1 MNYNPLAHDLAL
13 KRTVH
18 APLDQ
23 KPMYAWRDVITPTE
37 ISLPPIVLLCPHGE
51 ERFDITEVADT
62 LGKAL
67 TNVCIS
73 QNEKEIFTDKNRA
86 WVAQICRELA
96 GNLAEMARKQ
106 NPLRLTLNEL
116 YELIE
121 KTLVDNNAYMVA
133 KSLLLNRS
141 RKLSV
146 SRESAAQSSI
156 RVIRRNGQIVPWN
169 DHKVEIA
176 IRKTFLSLARD
187 SAPAVAISKTVSERI
202 SASNQAFV
210 RIEEVQDI
218 VQEEIMKA
226 GHFKVAEAYILFR
239 AERAVARSS
248 GASELIETA
257 PSIPAGAQETLVV
270 VKKRNGETVLW
281 DGADLRKRIEFA
293 MTGLELCMNGDEIE
307 FELRRAVYDQISQK
321 DLDSTIILN
330 SKTLIEKDADFAKFA
345 GRIQLTYIYEEVLG
359 WDILR
364 DGVAK
369 LKECHQKAFRK
380 YIEHGIAIKRLNPRL
395 LEYDLARLPGA
406 LDPSSDLE
414 FDFLGVQTL
423 YDRYLIVDKVSK
435 PSRRIETPQ
444 FFWMRV
450 AMGLFIDEKGDRES
464 KAVGLYDLYKTRRFC
479 SSTPTLFNSGTLH
492 SQLSSCYLYYV
503 DDSIEGIFQR
513 GIAEN
518 AYLSKWAGG
527 LGGSWTAVR
536 GTGAYI
542 GGTNGESQGVIPFL
556 KLHNDQLVAVNQCFA
571 PETIVYTADG
581 PKAISDVA
589 KGDLVLGD
597 SGTYREVTEKFAYDQ
612 HGPMVSV
619 KIKHSMTPIRV
630 TAGHPFFA
638 IRGVPMEQACERTMQ
653 WLAKDKVSSRW
664 IDAGELRPGD
674 YVAQTIP
681 TQVIPVEGLTEEDAR
696 MYGIL
701 LGDGHISKDGRQWGV
716 SGNSGDVH
724 IQFARQYLADRGI
737 QTWET
742 GRGATH
748 LHVHWAGARGAVRE
762 GTTGGVASSGAG
774 AMPFTQD
781 DICDQAGN
789 KRIARRFSHLQHG
802 HTRALIQGL
811 LETDGGVSRGKEIYF
826 TNASQP
832 LVEGLRYQLLRLGI
846 PTAGQFRRRDNAH
859 EGQRADGSTVR
870 FTGTSECYDVRIPA
884 VMEIATLV
892 GCAPLTKRNWIT
904 HGGCVYS
911 RVRKVSAMEPVPFVF
926 DLKVEGDETY
936 TTNAA
941 LVHNGGKRKGSG
953 CAYLE
958 SWHNDI
964 FEFLE
969 LRKNTGDDRRRTHDM
984 NTANWIPDLFMK
996 RMEARGTWTLFRAN
1010 EVPDLHEAYGRK
1022 FEELYTN
1029 YEKLSEEG
1037 KVHGHKIDALDLW
1050 KKMLSMIFET
1060 GHPWI
1065 TFKDPCNVR
1074 SPQDHVGV
1082 VHSSNLCTEIVLNT
1096 SKDETAVCNLGSV
1109 ILETHLKPDGSIDH
1123 RKLRDTIRMAV
1134 RALDNVIDIN
1144 FYPTEAA
1151 QRSNMRHR
1159 PIGLG
1164 VMGLANTLYMKGVAF
1179 ASVEAVEFN
1188 DEAMEA
1194 IAYYAYE
1201 ASSDLAAERGTY
1213 SSYKGS
1219 KWDRGLLPPDT
1230 VDLLEQERGMPIQ
1243 VPRGSRMDWAPL
1255 RAKIAS
1261 QGMRNSNVLAIA
1273 PTATISNITNTSP
1286 CIEPTYKNLFVKSN
1300 LSGEFIVLNPF
1311 LVKDLKARGLWDQ
1324 DMMDNLKYF
1333 DGELKDIDRVPE
1345 DLKQKY
1351 LTAFDIDPKW
1361 VVDAAARRQKWID
1374 QAQSVNLWIKTP
1386 DLKTL
1391 SHMYRHAWHTG
1402 LKTTY
1407 YLRGLGASNIEKAT
1421 VQVKKEMRGAAG
1433 ETKAETA
1440 TRDAATLLSASPFT
1454 DPEVKAPREFTAE
1467 EKNACSIEAMRNGG
1481 TCEACQ

>member
-1 MNYNPLAHDLAL
+1 MKNNPLAHDLAL
-13 KRTVH
+13 KETVH
-18 APLDQ
+18 APIEQ
-23 KPMYAWRDVITPTE
+23 KPAFAWRGVLAATE

-51 ERFDITEVADT
+51 ERFDMTEVADT
-62 LGKAL
+62 LGKAF

-73 QNEKEIFTDKNRA
+73 QGEKDIFTEKNRA

-96 GNLAEMARKQ
+96 GNLSEMGRKQ
-106 NPLRLTLNEL
+106 NPLRLTLNAL

-141 RKLSV
+141 RKISV
-146 SRESAAQSSI
+146 SRESAAQSTV
-156 RVIRRNGQIVPWN
+156 RVIRRNSQVVPWN

-176 IRKTFLSLARD
+176 VRKTFLSLARD
-187 SAPAVAISKTVSERI
+187 SAPAVAISKAVSDRVH
-202 SASNQAFV
+202 ASSQAFV

-218 VQEEIMKA
+218 VQEELMKA

-239 AERAVARSS
+239 AERAVARDRT
-248 GASELIETA
+248 GAEVLAEVPAA
-257 PSIPAGAQETLVV
+257 PVGQGTMVV
-270 VKKRNGETVLW
+270 VKKANGETVLW
-281 DGADLRKRIEFA
+281 EGADLKQRILFA
-293 MTGLELCMNGDEIE
+293 MTGLDLCLTADEIE

-369 LKECHQKAFRK
+369 LKESHRKAFKK
-380 YIEHGIAIKRLNPRL
+380 YIDHGIAIKRLNPRL
-395 LEYDLARLPGA
+395 LEFDLARLGGA
-406 LDPSSDLE
+406 LDPSSDLD
-414 FDFLGVQTL
+414 FDFLGVQTM
-423 YDRYLIVDKVSK
+423 YDRYLIIDKVSK
-435 PSRRIETPQ
+435 PSKRIETPQ

-450 AMGLFIDEKGDRES
+450 AMGLFLDEKGDRES
-464 KAVGLYDLYKTRRFC
+464 KACGLYDLYKTRRFC

-556 KLHNDQLVAVNQCFA
+556 KLHNDQLVAVNQ
-571 PETIVYTADG
+571 
-581 PKAISDVA
+581 
-589 KGDLVLGD
+589 
-597 SGTYREVTEKFAYDQ
+597 
-612 HGPMVSV
+612 
-619 KIKHSMTPIRV
+619 
-630 TAGHPFFA
+630 
-638 IRGVPMEQACERTMQ
+638 
-653 WLAKDKVSSRW
+653 
-664 IDAGELRPGD
+664 
-674 YVAQTIP
+674 
-681 TQVIPVEGLTEEDAR
+681 
-696 MYGIL
+696 
-701 LGDGHISKDGRQWGV
+701 
-716 SGNSGDVH
+716 
-724 IQFARQYLADRGI
+724 
-737 QTWET
+737 
-742 GRGATH
+742 
-748 LHVHWAGARGAVRE
+748 
-762 GTTGGVASSGAG
+762 
-774 AMPFTQD
+774 
-781 DICDQAGN
+781 
-789 KRIARRFSHLQHG
+789 
-802 HTRALIQGL
+802 
-811 LETDGGVSRGKEIYF
+811 
-826 TNASQP
+826 
-832 LVEGLRYQLLRLGI
+832 
-846 PTAGQFRRRDNAH
+846 
-859 EGQRADGSTVR
+859 
-870 FTGTSECYDVRIPA
+870 
-884 VMEIATLV
+884 
-892 GCAPLTKRNWIT
+892 
-904 HGGCVYS
+904 
-911 RVRKVSAMEPVPFVF
+911 
-926 DLKVEGDETY
+926 
-936 TTNAA
+936 
-941 LVHNGGKRKGSG
+941 GGKRRGSG

-996 RMEARGTWTLFRAN
+996 RMEARASWTLFRADQ
-1010 EVPDLHEAYGRK
+1010 VPDLHETYGRK
-1022 FEELYTN
+1022 FEELYAH
-1029 YEKLSEEG
+1029 YEKQAEEG
-1037 KVHGHKIDALDLW
+1037 KIYGHKIEALDLW

-1082 VHSSNLCTEIVLNT
+1082 VHSSNLCSEITLNT

-1109 ILETHLKPDGSIDH
+1109 ILETHLLPDGGLDH
-1123 RKLRDTIRMAV
+1123 RKLRETIRMAV

-1144 FYPTEAA
+1144 YYPTEAA
-1151 QRSNMRHR
+1151 KRSNLRHR
-1159 PIGLG
+1159 PIGMG
-1164 VMGLANTLYMKGVAF
+1164 VMGLANSLYMKGIAF
-1179 ASVEAVEFN
+1179 ASPEAVEFN

-1213 SSYKGS
+1213 SSYTGS

-1230 VDLLEQERGMPIQ
+1230 VDLLEKERGLPIE
-1243 VPRGSRMDWAPL
+1243 VTRGFRMDWAPL
-1255 RAKIAS
+1255 RAKIAA

-1324 DMMDNLKYF
+1324 DMRDSLKYF
-1333 DGELKDIDRVPE
+1333 DGELRDIERVPA
-1345 DLKQKY
+1345 DLKLKY
-1351 LTAFDIDPKW
+1351 LTAFDIDHKW
-1361 VVDAAARRQKWID
+1361 VIEAAARRQKWID
-1374 QAQSVNLWIKTP
+1374 QSQSVNLWIKKP
-1386 DLKTL
+1386 DLKIL
-1391 SHMYRHAWHTG
+1391 SHMYRHAWRAG

-1407 YLRGLGASNIEKAT
+1407 YLRGLGASTIEKAT
-1421 VQVKKEMRGAAG
+1421 VGVKKEMRGAAG
-1433 ETKAETA
+1433 ETTAETA
-1440 TRDAATLLSASPFT
+1440 TRDAADATALLTAPPF
-1454 DPEVKAPREFTAE
+1454 PEPEAAIKKTFTAE
-1467 EKNACSIEAMRNGG
+1467 EKTACSIEAMKNGEA
-1481 TCEACQ
+1481 CEACQ